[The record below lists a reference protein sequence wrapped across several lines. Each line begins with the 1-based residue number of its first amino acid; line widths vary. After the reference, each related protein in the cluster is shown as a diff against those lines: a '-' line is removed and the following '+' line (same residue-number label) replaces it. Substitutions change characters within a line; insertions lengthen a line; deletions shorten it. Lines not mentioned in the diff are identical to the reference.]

1 MAQNDMEVIMY
12 KILRYLFYPILF
24 SAPCKRPT
32 FCIYSYDG
40 HNIWIANMYP
50 LNCYHLIMNQL
61 YQVASATATRLLKI
75 ATFSI
80 KK

>member
-1 MAQNDMEVIMY
+1 MEVAMAQNDMEVIMY

-61 YQVASATATRLLKI
+61 YHNDFIS
-75 ATFSI
+75 SN
-80 KK
+80 